1 MAPQHNSA
9 EQAVYDPSGAT
20 LTPGGTIESASTRVL
35 LDGGTRE
42 CRTCD
47 STIEAGS
54 RYRCLTLRDGD
65 GAVSEVPFC
74 GDDCAEAVI
83 LRPE

>member
-1 MAPQHNSA
+1 MAPQHTDA
-9 EQAVYDPSGAT
+9 ERAVYDPSGAT
-20 LTPGGTIESASTRVL
+20 LTLGGTVESASTRVL

-47 STIEAGS
+47 SIIEAGS

-74 GDDCAEAVI
+74 GDDCAEEI
-83 LRPE
+83 IPRPE